1 MKYGFIAVEG
11 PIGVGKTSLV
21 RLLASRF
28 GAHTVLESAEN
39 PFLED
44 FYREKKG
51 AAFQAQLFFL
61 LSRYR
66 QQRDLSQGNLFQQQ
80 VVADYL
86 FAKDRIFAYLNLN
99 DEELAIYEKLYGL
112 LEDDIRHPDLTIYLQ
127 ATESV
132 LLQRI
137 DKRRRLLERRI
148 AESYIQEL
156 NRAYDYFF
164 YHYRASPLLIIDTS
178 RIDFVERSVDFEEV
192 ISQIEKMEKGVQF
205 YAPLGT
211 QVGTRRPR
219 RSLLPDR
226 GEGNLFQRGGQ

>member
-1 MKYGFIAVEG
+1 MKYRFIAVEG

-44 FYREKKG
+44 FYREMKG

-132 LLQRI
+132 LMQRI

-164 YHYRASPLLIIDTS
+164 YHYRVSPLLIIDTS